1 MERFMRRFLTC
12 LAMLVLAGCGTA
24 PFLQPGDEVR
34 GELTGEQAEN
44 GSLFVSLTLD
54 RLRAESRKPIPFGC
68 AMGKAWPEGRAEF
81 LDPAGNPLGDKR
93 TIQFEDGC

>member
-1 MERFMRRFLTC
+1 MPRFLTGLT
-12 LAMLVLAGCGTA
+12 LALLAGCAA
-24 PFLQPGDEVR
+24 PSFLQPGDEVR

-68 AMGKAWPEGRAEF
+68 AMGKAWPEGLVEF